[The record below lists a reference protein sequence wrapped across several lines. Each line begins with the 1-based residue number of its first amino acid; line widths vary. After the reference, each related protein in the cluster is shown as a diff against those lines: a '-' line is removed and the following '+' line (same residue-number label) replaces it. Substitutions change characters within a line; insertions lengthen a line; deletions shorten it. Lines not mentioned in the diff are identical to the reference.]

1 MELYQQL
8 FLSKDNLSVHSLKLP
23 YPFFD
28 KLKTTP
34 SSILLEYQTEI
45 KNMVEK
51 HIAIT
56 NRASFLSILQNHS
69 NLKYQRLSTAFQQLL
84 IQNPTNANIQTFC
97 NLFSLYLFQI
107 QQFSENA
114 NIYSQLIQS
123 LPKQNISL
131 LPSPIPFQNPIQ
143 IYNYQNEHHDI
154 LYQPLL
160 KIIQRIH
167 EPELQHLTLLNISN
181 LNFANYIDLHLP
193 SIGPLYPI
201 FEDMPNRPSLPD
213 FFSHASIY
221 DMYFKIMNGDNR
233 FHESIPLRS
242 LQIHKTIA
250 ELILQ
255 KSKSQSN
262 ELIQEFSSFS
272 DENQR
277 LMNMVENSIQGIQFT
292 LNDVM
297 KDEKKETAKVRNEYI
312 LPYSITQGKLE
323 KMKDTS
329 IVSKTDAKD
338 VLKYN
343 RDIIHQLLSNPKFE
357 KDFTNNPEQIE
368 HTKNCLAIYVYISIT
383 LFYDC
388 YKYYLDQ
395 MTKILNELIEDDR
408 FRKFELKPTFQ
419 YMDNLNQSLF
429 LFKKILENCFY
440 HSFLPSKLNS
450 KYGISIHKEKGF
462 FQMESR
468 LLSNLTTI
476 YQMYPFQ
483 IIQEPILHV
492 NNYKKKPNEVKPNL
506 WNTTHL
512 QAKSA
517 FINFALQ
524 HRHKN
529 DVYDTKLE
537 LYVGGFI
544 HPYKKNKDIL
554 GKFNE
559 YLKILY
565 YVVKWNEIIGSV
577 LKKSFEKNIP
587 IEIFGPI
594 LSFIETNQF
603 QLKLS
608 KYQNTVKED
617 VKKVIVKDYEEDIKR
632 SASSL
637 IQLAEIKQRVY
648 LQRNQKK
655 ENKQKLE
662 DFNLQS
668 KLFYHKTKI
677 LTDIIKQYI
686 QDETFQN
693 ALLLEMKEM
702 HKRYET
708 IVVEKTR
715 NLQQNIE
722 TAKKPNISI
731 PSSNEMQSTNVNKN
745 KNQNQNKNKN
755 KNEKNNSKTLE
766 FVQELK
772 NLIPKEDILF
782 PYEENGKL
790 MFISFF
796 TPSNQSISNQDF
808 QLSNVFIIS
817 GDSTKTIFEEKK
829 VRILKSSFVETIQKM
844 NMIGKQSILKDII
857 TNIDNYYEVTEDTNG
872 EFASLLKNRCEMQN
886 IETCKLI
893 FVSEQQM
900 IKISQMATKS

>member
-1 MELYQQL
+1 
-8 FLSKDNLSVHSLKLP
+8 
-23 YPFFD
+23 
-28 KLKTTP
+28 
-34 SSILLEYQTEI
+34 
-45 KNMVEK
+45 
-51 HIAIT
+51 
-56 NRASFLSILQNHS
+56 
-69 NLKYQRLSTAFQQLL
+69 
-84 IQNPTNANIQTFC
+84 
-97 NLFSLYLFQI
+97 
-107 QQFSENA
+107 
-114 NIYSQLIQS
+114 
-123 LPKQNISL
+123 
-131 LPSPIPFQNPIQ
+131 
-143 IYNYQNEHHDI
+143 
-154 LYQPLL
+154 
-160 KIIQRIH
+160 
-167 EPELQHLTLLNISN
+167 LNISN
-181 LNFANYIDLHLP
+181 LQFANYIDLHLP

-201 FEDMPNRPSLPD
+201 FEDMPNRPSLPE
-213 FFSHASIY
+213 FYSHASIY
-221 DMYFKIMNGDNR
+221 NMFFKIMNGDNH

-250 ELILQ
+250 QLILQ
-255 KSKSQSN
+255 KSKTQSN
-262 ELIQEFSSFS
+262 ELIQEFSTFS

-312 LPYSITQGKLE
+312 LPYMMTQGKLE

-329 IVSKTDAKD
+329 MVSKTNAKD

-343 RDIIHQLLSNPKFE
+343 RDLIHQILMNPKFE
-357 KDFTNNPEQIE
+357 KDFTNNPEQID

-395 MTKILNELIEDDR
+395 ITKIINELIEDDR

-419 YMDNLNQSLF
+419 YLENLNQSLF

-450 KYGISIHKEKGF
+450 KYGISVHPERGF
-462 FQMESR
+462 FQIESR

-483 IIQEPILHV
+483 VIQQPILHV

-506 WNTTHL
+506 WNTTDL
-512 QAKSA
+512 LSKSS

-529 DVYDTKLE
+529 DVFDTKLE
-537 LYVGGFI
+537 LYVGAFV
-544 HPYKKNKDIL
+544 HPYKTNRDIL

-565 YVVKWNEIIGSV
+565 YMVKWNEIIGTV
-577 LKKSFEKNIP
+577 LKKSLEKNIP
-587 IEIFGPI
+587 IEMMGPI
-594 LSFIETNQF
+594 LTFLETNQF

-617 VKKVIVKDYEEDIKR
+617 VKKMILQDYEEDIKR

-637 IQLAEIKQRVY
+637 IQLAELKQKIY

-655 ENKQKLE
+655 ENKQKLGE
-662 DFNLQS
+662 WNLQS
-668 KLFYHKTKI
+668 VLFYNKTKI
-677 LTDIIKQYI
+677 IADLVKQYI
-686 QDETFQN
+686 QDETFQK
-693 ALLLEMKEM
+693 ALLQEMKEM

-708 IVVEKTR
+708 VVVEKTR

-722 TAKKPNISI
+722 MAKKPNIVL
-731 PSSNEMQSTNVNKN
+731 PTSNEIIPTNENKNKNQNKNKN
-745 KNQNQNKNKN
+745 KNQNQNKN
-755 KNEKNNSKTLE
+755 SKTLE
-766 FVQELK
+766 FLQELK

-790 MFISFF
+790 MFMSLF
-796 TPSNQSISNQDF
+796 TPSNQMVSNQDF
-808 QLSNVFIIS
+808 QISNVFIVS

-829 VRILKSSFVETIQKM
+829 VRRLKSSFVEAIQKA
-844 NMIGKQSILKDII
+844 NILGKQKLLKNVI
-857 TNIDNYYEVTEDTNG
+857 TNVDNYYEVTEDSNE
-872 EFASLLKNRCEMQN
+872 EFLSFFKNRCEMQN
-886 IETCKLI
+886 IETCKMN

-900 IKISQMATKS
+900 VKISEMAMKS